1 MPTYL
6 CAECSVELS
15 NWEMFLN
22 KKYPVGKLY
31 CNFCQSKHER
41 KIIKKLADSEAS
53 IENDYVSKITSDAL
67 SPTAT
72 SNKGSLITDDYLIK
86 KKGEK

>member
-31 CNFCQSKHER
+31 CDFCQTKHER
-41 KIIKKLADSEAS
+41 EVIKKLADSEADMH
-53 IENDYVSKITSDAL
+53 NDYTRD
-67 SPTAT
+67 
-72 SNKGSLITDDYLIK
+72 LIGDK
-86 KKGEK
+86 K